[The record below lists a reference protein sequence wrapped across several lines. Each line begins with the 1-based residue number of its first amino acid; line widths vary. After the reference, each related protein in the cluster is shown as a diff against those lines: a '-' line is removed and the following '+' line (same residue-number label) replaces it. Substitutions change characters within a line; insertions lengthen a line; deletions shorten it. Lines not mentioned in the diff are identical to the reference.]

1 MKIFII
7 FPKDSEALFDK
18 NSNRTFGGASVQMY
32 NIAKE
37 LYKYK
42 GIETFSIIP
51 DYTNIEFDDY
61 DKFNLVKLYS
71 EKDNAVVKFFKF
83 IKYTIIA
90 KPEVIIQHGLMT
102 ESCILAF
109 ICWILKIKFIF
120 MFAHDV
126 EANGLR
132 QKDQSRVMLFCL
144 LRKFSYVIVAQNKFQ
159 HDTFLRKYNGKSKII
174 YNGFEIK
181 KIKERNKDKNKNK
194 KNYILWVARCDEW
207 KQPELFI
214 QLAKQNPKLQFSM
227 ICPKSQDEIF
237 FNKIKSQALTV
248 KNLLFLDFVPYD
260 KINEYFK
267 HSVLFVNTSLYEGF
281 PQTFIQAT
289 MNGVPVIT
297 LYVNPEEFLNV
308 HQCGFCCNGN
318 IELLDE
324 KIKELINNRKK
335 YGIFSKNAFKYALEN
350 HDISVTVKNLLN
362 LLS

>member
-1 MKIFII
+1 
-7 FPKDSEALFDK
+7 
-18 NSNRTFGGASVQMY
+18 
-32 NIAKE
+32 
-37 LYKYK
+37 
-42 GIETFSIIP
+42 
-51 DYTNIEFDDY
+51 
-61 DKFNLVKLYS
+61 
-71 EKDNAVVKFFKF
+71 
-83 IKYTIIA
+83 
-90 KPEVIIQHGLMT
+90 
-102 ESCILAF
+102 
-109 ICWILKIKFIF
+109 

-144 LRKFSYVIVAQNKFQ
+144 LRKFSYVIVAQNKYQ
-159 HDTFLRKYNGKSKII
+159 HDTFLHKYNGKSKII

-181 KIKERNKDKNKNK
+181 KIKERNKDKNKK
-194 KNYILWVARCDEW
+194 TYILWVARCDEW
-207 KQPELFI
+207 KQPEIFI

-267 HSVLFVNTSLYEGF
+267 YSILFVNTSLYEGF

-289 MNGVPVIT
+289 MNGIPIIT

-324 KIKELINNRKK
+324 KIKELTTDRKK

>member
-42 GIETFSIIP
+42 DIETFSIIP

-61 DKFNLVKLYS
+61 DKFNLVKLYN
-71 EKDNAVVKFFKF
+71 EKDNAIVKFFNF
-83 IKYTIIA
+83 IKYTLIT

-126 EANGLR
+126 EVKGLR
-132 QKDQSRVMLFCL
+132 QADQSRVLLFFL
-144 LRKFSYVIVAQNKFQ
+144 LRKFAYIIITQNKYQ
-159 HDTFLRKYNGKSKII
+159 HDTLIHEYGCENIII

-181 KIKERNKDKNKNK
+181 KRNIVKNK
-194 KNYILWVARCDEW
+194 KNYILWVARCDSW
-207 KQPELFI
+207 KQPEVFL
-214 QLAKQNPKLQFSM
+214 QLVKNNPDLKFCM
-227 ICPKSQDEIF
+227 ICPQSQDESF
-237 FNKIKSQALTV
+237 FNNIRKQALMI
-248 KNLLFLDFVPYD
+248 KNVTFINFVPYNEID
-260 KINEYFK
+260 KFFEHALI
-267 HSVLFVNTSLYEGF
+267 FVNTSLYEGF

-289 MNGVPVIT
+289 MNGVPIVT
-297 LYVNPEEFLNV
+297 LHVNPENFLDTF
-308 HQCGFCCNGN
+308 QCGYCCNGDV
-318 IELLDE
+318 ELLNN
-324 KIKELINNRKK
+324 KIKELTGDRKK
-335 YGIFSKNAFKYALEN
+335 YKILSDNAYKYAIEN
-350 HDISVTVKNLLN
+350 HNIDLNVKKIIGLLQ
-362 LLS
+362 